1 MYCCP
6 TSLGAV
12 VAAIWSFFKDL
23 AKNPSY
29 KVIVTNGTA
38 HAEYFSSAEA
48 DTSPAQASIWRRMLE
63 DPRSTS
69 SSNEEIEKMLLM
81 DKAGTSTSLCILVC

>member
-1 MYCCP
+1 MSYELRSC
-6 TSLGAV
+6 SRRNL
-12 VAAIWSFFKDL
+12 VAFFKDL
-23 AKNPSY
+23 AKNPGY

-38 HAEYFSSAEA
+38 HAEYFSSADA

-69 SSNEEIEKMLLM
+69 SSNEEIEKMLLL
-81 DKAGTSTSLCILVC
+81 DKAGTSTSWCNLVY